1 MGWLMSCRRACVEGV
16 DVLYGTNVFH
26 FGSPRAVRN
35 APCLVCERMQ
45 RAQVIGGGV
54 CPWMEDAGLTGGVQ
68 GFVKSIEDLA
78 GMLPNIQF
86 LYLSLNW
93 GLMPP
98 TASLDNGTISTT
110 MDALLEHVD
119 KVVHGMHTHGKLS
132 GCRVALP
139 TSCYGSLKWRATWK
153 WIQSGAERTFEPEAI
168 WRGISVDPVT
178 AEVVGGANAVV
189 SGVWS
194 ES

>member
-26 FGSPRAVRN
+26 FGSLRAVRN
-35 APCLVCERMQ
+35 APRLVCERMQ

-86 LYLSLNW
+86 LYLSLN
-93 GLMPP
+93 
-98 TASLDNGTISTT
+98 
-110 MDALLEHVD
+110 
-119 KVVHGMHTHGKLS
+119 
-132 GCRVALP
+132 
-139 TSCYGSLKWRATWK
+139 
-153 WIQSGAERTFEPEAI
+153 
-168 WRGISVDPVT
+168 
-178 AEVVGGANAVV
+178 
-189 SGVWS
+189 
-194 ES
+194 